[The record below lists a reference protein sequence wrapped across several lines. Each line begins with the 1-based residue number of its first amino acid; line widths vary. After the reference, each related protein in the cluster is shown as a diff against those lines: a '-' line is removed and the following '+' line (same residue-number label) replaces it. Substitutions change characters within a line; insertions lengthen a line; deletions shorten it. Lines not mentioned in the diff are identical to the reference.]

1 MMCLAELIGE
11 RFEVRLDRTLGTGGF
26 GTVFFALDR
35 SASQTLSVA
44 AKRGSAAELRA
55 EARMLEQVAG
65 HPSVI
70 GLIAFEEVPGG
81 TAFLFLEICSGG
93 ELFERVTD
101 GGPMQERVARS
112 FAESIAEALRHCLSR
127 GVVHRDV
134 KLENVMIVGEDHRSI
149 KLIDFGFACEV
160 PLTPDGGVAPA
171 LRYDGVGTPTYMA
184 PELWSASSGYLAP
197 PVDCWAYGVLVFT

>member
-1 MMCLAELIGE
+1 MCSAELIGE

-35 SASQTLSVA
+35 SASQTLGVA

-81 TAFLFLEICSGG
+81 TAFLFLEISHPFFILC
-93 ELFERVTD
+93 
-101 GGPMQERVARS
+101 PW
-112 FAESIAEALRHCLSR
+112 IASLAQAACLS
-127 GVVHRDV
+127 
-134 KLENVMIVGEDHRSI
+134 
-149 KLIDFGFACEV
+149 
-160 PLTPDGGVAPA
+160 
-171 LRYDGVGTPTYMA
+171 
-184 PELWSASSGYLAP
+184 
-197 PVDCWAYGVLVFT
+197 